1 MSGGYKVVYDTSA
14 LLEFFQGGFQGKQVK
29 ELLEAEE
36 VENLIPTV
44 VLCELV
50 SKLKRTKMDP
60 TSFISTLE
68 ENSLVLNLDSNTAK
82 EAGLLHA
89 ELKEVEPGISL
100 VDCVIMKHA
109 EMNSAMIVSKDNH
122 FKHYKKSK
130 ILG

>member
-14 LLEFFQGGFQGKQVK
+14 LLEFFQGGLQGKQVK
-29 ELLEAEE
+29 ELLEEE
-36 VENLIPTV
+36 DVENLIPTV

-50 SKLKRTKMDP
+50 SKLKRAKLDP
-60 TSFISTLE
+60 TGFISALE
-68 ENSLVLNLDSNTAK
+68 ENSLILNLDSNIAK

-109 EMNSAMIVSKDNH
+109 EMKMAMIISKDNH
-122 FKHYKKSK
+122 FKHYKNSK
-130 ILG
+130 ILE